1 MKNSIS
7 ISTRK
12 SAFAVCSLLMVLTV
26 SSCKPSVDTDIWENG
41 IRPEMESHKVYL
53 MIQEQLSEYCFTEMD
68 VNMIDPSPES
78 HIVDAIDYVEAY
90 IADSLDSYSDI
101 RYLYD
106 VLSQKDEAGELN
118 LEDGFEEQVAK
129 AWLGALGISLGD
141 WTKEYALKIA
151 QYIQDEFEDISV
163 EMDTPEYVRKT
174 TDRITYSVYC
184 PTYNETY
191 TLTCDRNSGDFSW
204 DLTPIELSTS
214 K

>member
-26 SSCKPSVDTDIWENG
+26 SSCKPSVDTDMWESR
-41 IRPEMESHKVYL
+41 IRPEMESHKAYL
-53 MIQEQLSEYCFTEMD
+53 IIQEQLDGYCLTEID
-68 VNMIDPSPES
+68 VDLIDPSPES
-78 HIVDAIDYVEAY
+78 HIIDALDYVESY
-90 IADSLDSYSDI
+90 IADSLYSYSGI

-118 LEDGFEEQVAK
+118 IEYSAEEQVAK
-129 AWLGALGISLGD
+129 AWFSAMGINLGD
-141 WTKEYALKIA
+141 WTKEYALQIA
-151 QYIQDEFEDISV
+151 RYIQDEFEDISI
-163 EMDTPEYVRKT
+163 ELDTPEYVRKT

-204 DLTPIELSTS
+204 DLTPIELSTL